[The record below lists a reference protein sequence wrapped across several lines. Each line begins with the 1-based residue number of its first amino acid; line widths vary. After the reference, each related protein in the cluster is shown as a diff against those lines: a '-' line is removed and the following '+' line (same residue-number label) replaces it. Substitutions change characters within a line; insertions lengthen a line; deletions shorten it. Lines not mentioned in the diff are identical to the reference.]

1 MPSIATIK
9 SFALFALTALVERA
23 VSVPQ
28 ATITP
33 AAIAFGTD
41 EALPALNAPITTT
54 SGGCGAC
61 YIIADV
67 AALIWY
73 SEVFINTAA
82 TAVVSVLTGNGTQAT
97 RTSIIRNENPFTFDP
112 NRMSSAFS
120 TTDLSLTAVT
130 YDSTVNIGGAIL
142 TSPTAYNVFSA
153 YSVTSAHI
161 VNGQCV
167 TTSGSAVTLPT
178 PYSETLASASGRVT
192 LDPAGEQAFIN
203 FLGFT
208 SCVGGGEIASQTA
221 LVPVANVTSTTTKT
235 GNGVSLA
242 AASLSLAPTTNPT
255 ITAAPGSAGIITLT
269 EVMSSTTVTAVLT
282 GTASPAASGTAPLLV
297 IGSSTITPSAAP
309 FSLPAVEPSVFS
321 IIGSNGTTV
330 PPSGTVLGTG
340 IGNYSGLPFQ
350 GGAVKPSGF
359 TTIIWGTTLAVAV
372 AVVGLL

>member
-1 MPSIATIK
+1 MLSIATIR

-28 ATITP
+28 GATITP
-33 AAIAFGTD
+33 AAIAIGSA
-41 EALPALNAPITTT
+41 EALPALNNPITTT

-82 TAVVSVLTGNGTQAT
+82 TAVVSILTGNGTQAT
-97 RTSIIRNENPFTFDP
+97 RTSIIQNEAPFTFDP

-120 TTDLSLTAVT
+120 TDLSLTAVR

-167 TTSGSAVTLPT
+167 TTSGSAIVLPT

-192 LDPAGEQAFIN
+192 LDPAGEQAFIDY
-203 FLGFT
+203 LGFT
-208 SCVGGGEIASQTA
+208 TCVGGGEIASQTA
-221 LVPVANVTSTTTKT
+221 LVPVANVTSTTTRT
-235 GNGVSLA
+235 GSSVSLA

-255 ITAAPGSAGIITLT
+255 ITAGAGSAGVITLT

-282 GTASPAASGTAPLLV
+282 GTAFPAASATAPLIV
-297 IGSSTITPSAAP
+297 VGSSTITPSAAP
-309 FSLPAVEPSVFS
+309 FSLPAVEPSAFS
-321 IIGSNGTTV
+321 ILGSNGTII
-330 PPSGTVLGTG
+330 PPSGTVTGTG
-340 IGNYSGLPFQ
+340 IGNYSGLSFQ
-350 GGAVKPSGF
+350 GAAVKPSGF
-359 TTIIWGTTLAVAV
+359 TTIIWGTALAVFVAV
-372 AVVGLL
+372 AGLL